1 MDNFMSLLL
10 TLLVGIF
17 FLIGIIIPKFI
28 KKKKEL
34 TLFATGLSFT
44 VMLGMI
50 LLDIIPEIG
59 EILVNYPNSQKWSII
74 IVFTL
79 LGIVILKGL
88 DMLIPHHNHS
98 HQEHEKNKKEHNEH
112 LFHIG
117 LVTSLSLMLHNI
129 IEGISIYATGLTN
142 LKAGFLMSLAVA
154 LHNIPLG
161 MEVVIGLESSKNKKK
176 MKLISIMLL
185 TFSSFFG
192 SLILFLFRVE
202 MSMTIEAALLC
213 TTFGMLLYI
222 ALLELLKEIWTYRK
236 DKMIYAG
243 ILFGILLNIL
253 MVMV

>member
-10 TLLVGIF
+10 TLLVGVF
-17 FLIGIIIPKFI
+17 FLIGIIIPRFI
-28 KKKKEL
+28 KRKKEL

-50 LLDIIPEIG
+50 LFDIIPEIG
-59 EILVNYPNSQKWSII
+59 EILVNYPNQQKWGII
-74 IVFTL
+74 IGFTL

-88 DMLIPHHNHS
+88 DMLIPHHHHD
-98 HQEHEKNKKEHNEH
+98 HQEHEKNKKEHNDH

-142 LKAGFLMSLAVA
+142 LKAGFMMALAVS

-161 MEVVIGLESSKNKKK
+161 MEVSIGLESSKNKQK
-176 MKLISIMLL
+176 MKWISILLL
-185 TFSSFFG
+185 TLSSFLG
-192 SLILFLFRVE
+192 SLILFLFHVE
-202 MSMTIEAALLC
+202 MSMTVEASLLC

-236 DKMIYAG
+236 DKMTYIG
-243 ILFGILLNIL
+243 IGFGILLNIV